1 MRFLFS
7 ILLSILP
14 CMASADASPLIGES
28 GLAGA
33 AADLDAI
40 ADPSADDRMALGGI
54 LFLRAVERAY
64 QIRWRYGLTE
74 NLDLPLLA
82 GELAPNPTPEPISPT
97 MIADLFG
104 AVIDDMAAAEDVLAT
119 IPPDADPS
127 FELALPDLWFDVNM
141 NGTRDAD
148 ESFVDTALPALIGR
162 WRLQV
167 LETRAQQ
174 NPDAPSPLR
183 ATVRF
188 DRADVYWLRAYVQAV
203 SGISETILAFDPT
216 DELARVIALRQ
227 SIAEQVQRSGEKRG
241 HGLVFGGAEDAFYI
255 DAIAVLTETMRHRPD
270 ASRLGRARDHFLAMI
285 THNRIFW
292 RELAKETDN
301 DREWIP
307 RPTQTSALGI
317 VVPENVDIAWLAVLS
332 DGEKLLKGELLIP
345 HWRFAKG
352 HGINLA
358 DFLDD
363 PGPLPLVQAIQGEA
377 FNSYAAQGELISS
390 ANWRSFARLVQG
402 QAGLYALM
410 LN

>member
-64 QIRWRYGLTE
+64 QLRWRYGLTE

-97 MIADLFG
+97 MIADLFS

-216 DELARVIALRQ
+216 DELARVIALRE
-227 SIAEQVQRSGEKRG
+227 SIAEQVQRSGEKRR
-241 HGLVFGGAEDAFYI
+241 HGLVFGAEDAFYI

-270 ASRLGRARDHFLAMI
+270 ASRLGRARDHFLTMI
-285 THNRIFW
+285 AHNRIFW
-292 RELAKETDN
+292 QELAKETDN

-307 RPTQTSALGI
+307 LPTQASALGI

-345 HWRFAKG
+345 HWRFANG

-358 DFLDD
+358 AFLDD

-377 FNSYAAQGELISS
+377 FIPYAAQGELISS
-390 ANWRSFARLVQG
+390 ANWRSFTRLVQG